1 MQKNI
6 ITKVRRRLWDT
17 LVGKTKKR
25 KFYPLLYISYWHSYI
40 YGTNNKTNDNAYYT
54 AAPNL
59 GAGFGHQMANW
70 IAGVW
75 FSNQFNL
82 KYVYS
87 PFTNSNWNI
96 FLGFGEGEIEVSELK
111 KNKYK
116 VRKLPLFD
124 ETNSEQIDLQKKIIN
139 SYSGDKVVFVAE
151 QDQFYR
157 AQYGVIPFI
166 QEKFYNSEV
175 RKKEELIY
183 NPTFCNVAVHVRRGD
198 IVQKEGDNNPNLTR
212 RWLDNA
218 YFETALQQTLDMLER
233 DKEIHV
239 FLFSQGKESD
249 FESFNHFENLHFC
262 LDMGAQDS
270 FLHMVYAD
278 VLITSKSS
286 FSYKPALL
294 NRGIKVC
301 PENFWHGY
309 PKNDNWWMV
318 DDNGNLKNNI

>member
-6 ITKVRRRLWDT
+6 IPKIKLRLWDT
-17 LVGKTKKR
+17 IVRKTKKSSL
-25 KFYPLLYISYWHSYI
+25 YPMLYKSYWHFSLF
-40 YGTNNKTNDNAYYT
+40 GATNNKNNIAFYT
-54 AAPNL
+54 AVPNK

-75 FSNQFNL
+75 FSELFKL
-82 KYVYS
+82 KYAYA
-87 PFTNSNWNI
+87 PFKNSDWNV
-96 FLGFGEGEIEVSELK
+96 FLGFAEGEIKVSELK
-111 KNKYK
+111 KKGYK
-116 VRKLPLFD
+116 TRKLPLFD
-124 ETNSEQIDLQKKIIN
+124 ETNSKEIELQKKIIN
-139 SYSGDKVVFVAE
+139 SYHGKKVVFIAE

-157 AQYGVIPFI
+157 AQHGVMPYI

-175 RKKEELIY
+175 RKKDELIY
-183 NPTFCNVAVHVRRGD
+183 DPKFCNVAVHVRRGD

-218 YFETALQQTLDMLER
+218 YFETVLQQTIDKLDT

-239 FLFSQGKESD
+239 YLFSQGKESD
-249 FESFNHFENLHFC
+249 FESFKHFDNLHFC

-270 FLHMVYAD
+270 FLHMVFSD

-294 NRGIKVC
+294 NKEIKVC

-309 PKNDNWWMV
+309 PNNKNWWMV
-318 DDNGNLKNNI
+318 DDNGNVKKKL